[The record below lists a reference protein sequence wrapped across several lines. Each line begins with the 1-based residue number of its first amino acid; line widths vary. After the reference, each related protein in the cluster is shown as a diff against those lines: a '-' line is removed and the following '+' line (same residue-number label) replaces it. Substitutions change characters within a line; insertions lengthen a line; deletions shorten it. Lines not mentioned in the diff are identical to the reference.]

1 MRVISG
7 LYKGRILKP
16 ARHLDI
22 RPATDRV
29 KETIFNVLQARIDFE
44 DITVL
49 DLFAGT
55 GSLGIESASRRA
67 KKVILIDDS
76 QESIELINTNIE
88 LLKCGDVC
96 KAIKTDALRFIETTK
111 EEFDLIFADPPYAY
125 DETSKIP
132 QHIFSNKIL
141 NQSGFLIIEH
151 QKKLVFDPS
160 PDFAIAVVKEF
171 GNTTVTFFKHKI
183 MEKQ

>member
-7 LYKGRILKP
+7 LYKGRQLKP

-55 GSLGIESASRRA
+55 GSLGIEAASRGA

-88 LLKCGDVC
+88 LLKCGDIC
-96 KAIKTDALRFIETTK
+96 KTIDTDALRFIETTK
-111 EEFDLIFADPPYAY
+111 EKFDLIFADPPYAY
-125 DETSKIP
+125 DITPAIP
-132 QHIFSNKIL
+132 KKIFSNTIL
-141 NQSGFLIIEH
+141 KDNGFLIIEH
-151 QKKLVFDPS
+151 QRNLSFELTD
-160 PDFAIAVVKEF
+160 DFVETIKKEF
-171 GNTTVTFFKHKI
+171 GNTTVTFFKHKT